1 MAAYVIVDVEVTDP
15 VKFAEYGGLVPGTV
29 EKYGGKYLVRGGTIE
44 KIEGKWEPT
53 RVVVIEFES
62 VEQAKRW
69 YDSDEYSGPKQLRRE
84 ASKANLL
91 IVEGV

>member
-1 MAAYVIVDVEVTDP
+1 MAAYVIVDVEVTEP

-53 RVVVIEFES
+53 RVVVIEFQS

-69 YDSDEYSGPKQLRRE
+69 DDSDEYSGPKQLRRE

>member
-62 VEQAKRW
+62 VEQAKQW

>member
-62 VEQAKRW
+62 VEQVKRW

>member
-1 MAAYVIVDVEVTDP
+1 MAAYVIADVKVTNPDI
-15 VKFAEYGGLVPGTV
+15 FREYMNQVPSTV
-29 EKYGGKYLVRGGTIE
+29 ERYGGKYLVRGGAIQ

-69 YDSDEYSGPKQLRRE
+69 YDSEEYSGPKQLRSE
-84 ASKANLL
+84 ASNANLL